1 MRWKI
6 CRIAFTFI
14 VRFDV
19 GILISV
25 FLCSTVNLKLFKHN
39 FWQFN
44 SSHPNSVIVIVGE
57 MDNSELQDMGIGQ
70 MLSEAAATQPSDGA
84 LRDYLFS
91 SLNKHNNI
99 LSLTFD
105 EIQCKSG
112 KNFGGMSM
120 DEFLANVWNVEETQ
134 TQFQSQPNENE
145 PQQNYPYM
153 APNSRP
159 TIAHQPSFS
168 IPVPLCGKTVD
179 EIWSEIHREQHA
191 NRQNFTSVPCQSQPA
206 LGEMTLEDFLV
217 RAGVVQESS
226 CSSMKQ
232 LPCSPKQSNSNT
244 FYGNNRPMVDLGY
257 GMGDKLGLSLSYQ
270 QNAARNMPGIC
281 FPTYQ
286 ILSHHSVGE
295 PSDSNSIHKCHSM
308 TDWVEHSN
316 KRRIIDGPPEIVVQ
330 RRQRRMIKN
339 RESAARSR
347 ARKQVPM
354 PLYITLISSNNL
366 LTI

>member
-1 MRWKI
+1 
-6 CRIAFTFI
+6 
-14 VRFDV
+14 
-19 GILISV
+19 
-25 FLCSTVNLKLFKHN
+25 
-39 FWQFN
+39 
-44 SSHPNSVIVIVGE
+44 

-159 TIAHQPSFS
+159 TLARQPSFS

-232 LPCSPKQSNSNT
+232 LPCSPKESNSNT

-347 ARKQVPM
+347 ARKQAYTVE
-354 PLYITLISSNNL
+354 LEAELNHLKEENL
-366 LTI
+366 KLKQILAESERKRMQEMVQRKETVKRQKPTERLRTIRRVGSMCW